1 LEIAGDGE
9 AMIDAAAQDLSEA
22 FNERKAFPTFR
33 ERAFKALAL
42 SFVVSFASL
51 TVAGI
56 FISFSTIPLFDWWAC
71 ALEFAVDVKAGK
83 LSAWFA
89 PCYEH
94 RLVLPRVLYW
104 LDVNLF
110 GGHLLFALF
119 GGLTF
124 AAFAWSLLFCI
135 ALPNR
140 TTAGNHRFYI
150 GATVALLAFSWIQVP
165 NFTAAGIATVP
176 EFMVMFFP
184 LATFFATAK
193 SKKSPLS
200 FFAAILL
207 GIGSAGT
214 GANGLLALPIA
225 TALALALDIDR
236 WRVALLAVTS
246 AVVWAAYFIDFNLLY
261 ESSKFA
267 AFANPISFLQFFFAY
282 VGNVAFYVA
291 FTGIAGVD
299 MLLHGVSA
307 AHQPGK
313 QLNDYP
319 HAVAWSLAIAQVCGA
334 IFTAIALREIVH
346 WYRSDRSP
354 VGGALIAMILFAF
367 GTAFV
372 TAAGRLDYFGL
383 SMAIAARYT
392 TTMLFPLG
400 AYILLRGRYLNY
412 YQAGI
417 LFFCFAIALFPRQL
431 TALRRSPSATEYA
444 EQQRA
449 YQSLKL
455 GKATEADLRILGD
468 PDVVRRVSGRMKE
481 MGMELP

>member
-1 LEIAGDGE
+1 
-9 AMIDAAAQDLSEA
+9 MIDAAAQDLSKA
-22 FNERKAFPTFR
+22 CKERKAFPTFR
-33 ERAFKALAL
+33 ERAFKALAWSL
-42 SFVVSFASL
+42 VGSFASL
-51 TVAGI
+51 TVVGI
-56 FISFSTIPLFDWWAC
+56 FISFSPIPLSDWWAC
-71 ALEFAVDVKAGK
+71 ALEFAADVKAGK

-94 RLVLPRVLYW
+94 RLVLPRALYW

-110 GGHLLFALF
+110 GGHSLFALI
-119 GGLTF
+119 GGLAF
-124 AAFAWSLLFCI
+124 AAFSWLLLFCI
-135 ALPNR
+135 ALPER
-140 TTAGNHRFYI
+140 TTRGDHRFYI
-150 GATVALLAFSWIQVP
+150 GSTVALLAFSWIQVP
-165 NFTAAGIATVP
+165 NFTLGGVATVP

-193 SKKSPLS
+193 SKTSLLS
-200 FFAAILL
+200 FFLAILL

-214 GANGLLALPIA
+214 VANGLLALPIA
-225 TALALALDIDR
+225 TALALALDIGW
-236 WRVALLAVTS
+236 WRVGLLAVIS
-246 AVVWAAYFIDFNLLY
+246 AVVWAAYFTDFNLLY

-267 AFANPISFLQFFFAY
+267 AFANPIGFLQFYFAY

-299 MLLHGVSA
+299 VLLHGMSA
-307 AHQPGK
+307 THQPGK

-319 HAVAWSLAIAQVCGA
+319 LAVAWSLAIAQVCGA
-334 IFTAIALREIVH
+334 IFTAMGLREMVH

-354 VGGALIAMILFAF
+354 LGGALIAVILFAF

-372 TAAGRLDYFGL
+372 TAAGRHDYFGL
-383 SMAIAARYT
+383 SMAVAARYT
-392 TTMLFPLG
+392 TTMLFALG
-400 AYILLRGRYLNY
+400 AYILLRGRFLNY

-417 LFFCFAIALFPRQL
+417 LFFCIAIALFPRQL
-431 TALRRSPSATEYA
+431 TALRRSPSAAEYA

-481 MGMELP
+481 MGMELPR